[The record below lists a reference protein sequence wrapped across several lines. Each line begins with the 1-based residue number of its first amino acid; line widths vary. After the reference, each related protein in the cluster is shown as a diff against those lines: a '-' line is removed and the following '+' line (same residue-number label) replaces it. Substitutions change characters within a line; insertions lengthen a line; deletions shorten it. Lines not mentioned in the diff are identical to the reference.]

1 MIQGAHI
8 LTTNARSARALR
20 NTKQSQG
27 QRGDRGAAGASPE
40 VLHRALSDF
49 NRLRLQPTGT
59 PGGWE
64 ERLRREYQMRL
75 VEGSFVEAE
84 RTALRGRLTAVP
96 SDPDAFVAWFEALS
110 DRGPG
115 QNDPLF
121 PWLAGA
127 ASLADM
133 RWFLEQEIAGE
144 AGFEDLVALTQL
156 KLPTR
161 PKLEL
166 ARNYWDEM
174 GRGREQG
181 MHGPMLARL
190 AEAAGVAS
198 PDPRDVV
205 WEALALGNL
214 LAGLASNRRY
224 AWHSFGALGA
234 VELTAPTRAVKVVEA
249 LERVGL
255 TGDALQY
262 FKLHATI
269 DVAHWR
275 GWKEEAL
282 IPVVTAQP
290 ELVPHIAEGALMRLE
305 AGKRTFDRYRRELLG
320 RRR

>member
-1 MIQGAHI
+1 
-8 LTTNARSARALR
+8 
-20 NTKQSQG
+20 
-27 QRGDRGAAGASPE
+27 
-40 VLHRALSDF
+40 
-49 NRLRLQPTGT
+49 
-59 PGGWE
+59 E
-64 ERLRREYQMRL
+64 ERHG
-75 VEGSFVEAE
+75 VK
-84 RTALRGRLTAVP
+84 TAAAAAPDGV
-96 SDPDAFVAWFEALS
+96 DAFAEWFDSLREV
-110 DRGPG
+110 GPG
-115 QNDPLF
+115 QFDPLF
-121 PWLAGA
+121 DFLAERASGA
-127 ASLADM
+127 QL
-133 RWFLEQEIAGE
+133 RWFLKQEVAGE
-144 AGFEDLVALTQL
+144 AGFDDLVALTQVR
-156 KLPTR
+156 LPT
-161 PKLEL
+161 PAKLEL

-174 GRGREQG
+174 GRGHERG

-190 AEAAGVAS
+190 AEAAGVRGA
-198 PDPRDVV
+198 DPSEIV

-234 VELTAPTRAVKVVEA
+234 VELTAPTRAVKVVQA

>member
-1 MIQGAHI
+1 MGVSTETRGAWAPKGRSPKQLH
-8 LTTNARSARALR
+8 LELNALHRERLSPGVPTDDWRERLLLNAERALLEGR
-20 NTKQSQG
+20 FL
-27 QRGDRGAAGASPE
+27 E
-40 VLHRALSDF
+40 
-49 NRLRLQPTGT
+49 
-59 PGGWE
+59 E
-64 ERLRREYQMRL
+64 ERLRVASR
-75 VEGSFVEAE
+75 A
-84 RTALRGRLTAVP
+84 RTAPR
-96 SDPDAFVAWFEALS
+96 DAHAFAAWFDAL
-110 DRGPG
+110 REHGPG
-115 QNDPLF
+115 QFDPLF
-121 PWLAGA
+121 DYLAEEA
-127 ASLADM
+127 T
-133 RWFLEQEIAGE
+133 REEVTWFLRQEVAGE
-144 AGFEDLVALTQL
+144 AGFDDLVALTQVR
-156 KLPTR
+156 LPT
-161 PKLEL
+161 PAKLEL

-198 PDPRDVV
+198 PDPRYVV

-275 GWKEEAL
+275 GWQEEAL